1 MILLRDPLSRAWL
14 ALVLLSGAVT
24 LLARHGGRAVGAMI
38 LLAAAIKARLI
49 VRRYMR
55 LAGVPG
61 WGRGFDLVLGLL
73 CALLL
78 GLYLAG

>member
-1 MILLRDPLSRAWL
+1 MNLLRNPLSRAWL

-24 LLARHGGRAVGAMI
+24 LLSWHGGRTVGAAI
-38 LLAAAIKARLI
+38 LLAAGIKARLI
-49 VRRYMR
+49 VRRYMG

-78 GLYLAG
+78 GLYLAA

>member
-1 MILLRDPLSRAWL
+1 MSVLRDSLTRAWL
-14 ALVLLSGAVT
+14 ILVLLSGAVT
-24 LLARHGGRAVGAMI
+24 VLARHGGRAGGTLIV
-38 LLAAAIKARLI
+38 LAAGIKARLI
-49 VRRYMR
+49 VRRYMG

-73 CALLL
+73 CALML